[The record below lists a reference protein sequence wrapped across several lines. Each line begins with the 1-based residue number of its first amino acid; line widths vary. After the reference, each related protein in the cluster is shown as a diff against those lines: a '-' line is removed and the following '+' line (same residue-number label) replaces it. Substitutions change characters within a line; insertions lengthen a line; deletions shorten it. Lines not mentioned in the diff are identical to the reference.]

1 MRSVLLLAALAST
14 ITLSAQTAP
23 SAPVLLVRP
32 QISAGCPVG
41 LVARHAADGG
51 FVQVSPGTKQPH
63 QSYSITLTPQ
73 NARGIAQARI
83 TLGGMSGAHV
93 LPAGPHPGRDATE
106 SFNITPSADD
116 HHFTSIIYVHTLTGV
131 QWVELNEITWADG
144 TRWHAS
150 PAEPCRITPD
160 GFMLIEAKK

>member
-14 ITLSAQTAP
+14 LSLSAQTAP
-23 SAPVLLVRP
+23 SAPALLLRP
-32 QISAGCPVG
+32 QVTAGCPVG

-51 FVQVSPGTKQPH
+51 FVQVSPGTRHPH

-73 NARGIAQARI
+73 SARGIAQARI

-93 LPAGPHPGRDATE
+93 LPAGSPAGRDATE
-106 SFNITPSADD
+106 SFNLTPSADD
-116 HHFTSIIYVHTLTGV
+116 RHFTSVIYVRTLTGV

-144 TRWHAS
+144 TQWHAS
-150 PAEPCRITPD
+150 PDAPCRIVPD
-160 GFMLIEAKK
+160 GFMLIEASK